1 MKIAFIFPGQGA
13 QYVEMGKE
21 LADKYP
27 EVMETFLEADKAIDF
42 DLSKMCFEGPEED
55 LNKTE
60 YTQPTV
66 LATSYALYK
75 ILENRGVKPEAVA
88 GLSLGEYTGLVVGG
102 AIDFQDALR
111 LVQKRGKYMQE
122 EVPLGVGGMAAIMG
136 MEKDPVLEVCEL
148 SKEFGIVEPANFNC
162 PKQIVLAG
170 ELGAL
175 EKAVEIAKEKGA
187 KKAVM
192 LPVSAPFHSSML
204 KGAGEKLSKELEN
217 VEVKE
222 LNIPLVTNVTG
233 DYVKSEDIKEMLKMQ
248 VSSSVLW
255 ENCMEKLIADGFDTF
270 VEIGPGKSLSKF
282 MKRISKEVKCVN
294 IEDVKSLEKA
304 MTLLGLEG

>member
-21 LADKYP
+21 LAGKYP
-27 EVMETFLEADKAIDF
+27 EVMDVFTEADKALDF
-42 DLSKMCFEGPEED
+42 SISEMCFEGPEED

-60 YTQPTV
+60 FTQPTV
-66 LATSYALYK
+66 LATSYAIYK
-75 ILENRGVKPEAVA
+75 ILEKRGIKADAVA
-88 GLSLGEYTGLVVGG
+88 GLSLGEYTGLVVSG
-102 AIDFQDALR
+102 AIEFKDALR

-122 EVPLGVGGMAAIMG
+122 EVPLGIGGMAAIMG
-136 MEKDPVLEVCEL
+136 LDKDPVLEVCEE

-170 ELGAL
+170 EIEAL
-175 EKAVEIAKEKGA
+175 EKAVEIAKTKGA

-204 KGAGEKLSKELEN
+204 VGAGEKLAKELESI
-217 VEVKE
+217 EIKE
-222 LNIPLVTNVTG
+222 LSIPLVTNVTG
-233 DYVKSEDIKEMLKMQ
+233 DYVKVDDVKSTLKKQ

-255 ENCMEKLIADGFDTF
+255 ENCMDRLIKDGFDTF

-282 MKRISKEVKCVN
+282 MKRISKDVKCFN
-294 IEDVKSLEKA
+294 IEDEKSLIKTFEY
-304 MTLLGLEG
+304 LGLEG